1 MGLESLGGVGA
12 STSFTLA
19 GGGGISPSAAPS
31 GVRTDSTLSISTA
44 NSPNP
49 ITIRKLAVAGGLAV
63 PALVSG
69 DRWACWEDGLVRA
82 FGYKVG
88 LPDWMGDDM
97 ITAHTGRHSRLER
110 PLGMGRSQ
118 LSLRCTDGPRRALL
132 VQLCVILCPR

>member
-1 MGLESLGGVGA
+1 MGLENLGGVGA

-49 ITIRKLAVAGGLAV
+49 ITIRKLAVAGGLAA

-88 LPDWMGDDM
+88 LPLDWMDW
-97 ITAHTGRHSRLER
+97 
-110 PLGMGRSQ
+110 GM
-118 LSLRCTDGPRRALL
+118 T
-132 VQLCVILCPR
+132 